1 MMRAAG
7 QWSTLVEGVRL
18 GGLVKTEDGIQ
29 QSLGGWGLC
38 SSLTGGTLTGAFEK
52 SPISCTV
59 GEDDTQQWPISQVQ
73 SGGRNHSGSFLRR
86 SSEN

>member
-1 MMRAAG
+1 MRATG

-52 SPISCTV
+52 NVHPLAA
-59 GEDDTQQWPISQVQ
+59 QWGKMTPS
-73 SGGRNHSGSFLRR
+73 SGLSVR
-86 SSEN
+86 SNQEAETTAGLLIARVS